1 MKNETRPTPGPW
13 TILEDGSG
21 EPDSLK
27 RDSNGDVYQE
37 KCRIHSLTAKHSVAH
52 IYLGAGKAIPKSDG
66 RPGGMQEYRPTP
78 AAIAQQGANAHL
90 IAASPEMYV
99 ALAGIV
105 EMLRLS
111 DDEWDGEQD
120 QLALTGRVM
129 LAEQVLAK
137 ARGEEVQP

>member
-1 MKNETRPTPGPW
+1 VDAYD
-13 TILEDGSG
+13 ILDASARELATVYRATSVGAED
-21 EPDSLK
+21 
-27 RDSNGDVYQE
+27 
-37 KCRIHSLTAKHSVAH
+37 
-52 IYLGAGKAIPKSDG
+52 IPEWE
-66 RPGGMQEYRPTP
+66 R
-78 AAIAQQGANAHL
+78 NAHL

>member
-78 AAIAQQGANAHL
+78 AAIEQQGANAHL
-90 IAASPEMYV
+90 IAAAPELLD
-99 ALAGIV
+99 ALEEVLCAAYAEGYI
-105 EMLRLS
+105 LPTWI
-111 DDEWDGEQD
+111 DD
-120 QLALTGRVM
+120 AAR
-129 LAEQVLAK
+129 AALAK